1 MRSETYLQENNKMK
15 KYVIALFV
23 VLALML
29 SAFNGSYS
37 AIVAADDTNP
47 TPDASD
53 TGAGPKDG
61 QQREISDQERFIL
74 GVFSLE
80 GTDLAVTADQAAS
93 LVTLWTSME
102 EYAQQP
108 RQMPEGTPGTP
119 EATPDATMAAVEPV
133 DNSEEVDALF
143 TQIQA
148 VMTSDQLAAI
158 KALELNQDSISTF
171 MEERGIEMPEGMGA
185 MQNGQMPAD
194 GTPDAS
200 MAVPAGTLAADGSGN
215 GGPGGA
221 EGDQGGGPNG
231 GGRGGV
237 QVASTNL
244 IDALITLLEG
254 KVNA

>member
-1 MRSETYLQENNKMK
+1 MK
-15 KYVIALFV
+15 KITIALLV

-53 TGAGPKDG
+53 TGAGLKDG
-61 QQREISDQERFIL
+61 QQREISEQERFIL

-80 GTDLAVTADQAAS
+80 GTDLAVTTDQADS

-102 EYAQQP
+102 EYGQQP
-108 RQMPEGTPGTP
+108 RQRPEGIPATP
-119 EATPDATMAAVEPV
+119 EATPDAAMEVAEPE
-133 DNSEEVDALF
+133 DNSEEVSALF
-143 TQIQA
+143 DQIQA

-158 KALELNQDSISTF
+158 EALELDQDAVNTF
-171 MEERGIEMPEGMGA
+171 MEVQGIEMPEGMGG
-185 MQNGQMPAD
+185 MQNGQMPGD

-200 MAVPAGTLAADGSGN
+200 MAAPEGTPAANGTGN
-215 GGPGGA
+215 GGPGG
-221 EGDQGGGPNG
+221 QGGQGSGFNG
-231 GGRGGV
+231 GGRGGA

-244 IDALITLLEG
+244 IDALITLLES
-254 KVNA
+254 KVSA